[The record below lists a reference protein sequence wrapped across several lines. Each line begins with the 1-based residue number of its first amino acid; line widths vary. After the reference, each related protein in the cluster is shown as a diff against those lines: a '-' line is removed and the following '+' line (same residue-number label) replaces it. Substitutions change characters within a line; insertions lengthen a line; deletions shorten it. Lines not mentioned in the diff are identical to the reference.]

1 VKKNSIKS
9 YHTWSANDF
18 VLDESFCNWVAG
30 RDEHAA
36 HFWKQWLKEHPEKK
50 GEVDQA
56 RSIIK
61 SLSFNRYALTS
72 PEIADLWDR
81 IRNFEKDSSSPKSV
95 GIRFLWPKVAAAILI
110 CAAVIFSVTRPQEPE
125 WISYNTAFGETK
137 SIVLPDSSSVTLNS
151 NSILKFPADWN
162 HRAVREVWIEGE
174 AFFSVI
180 HKKSNQSFKVY
191 TDDGVAVEV
200 LGTTF
205 NVFHRVKETKVVLN
219 SGRISLSLADN
230 DGKIMM
236 KPGDMIEYKEK
247 SYSKRTVNPSAYS
260 AWTEKKV
267 VLDHTSLRDMIDMLQ
282 NNYGI
287 HIKVSSEELL
297 NQTVSGSMPI
307 GESAGMVEQV
317 AVAFQL
323 KVKKED
329 NSYFIYE
336 E

>member
-1 VKKNSIKS
+1 VKKNFTKS

-30 RDEHAA
+30 RDERAGQ
-36 HFWKQWLKEHPEKK
+36 FWDQWLKEHPEKK
-50 GEVDQA
+50 SEIDQA

-61 SLSFNRYALTS
+61 SLSFNRYAMTS
-72 PEIADLWDR
+72 PEVADLWDR
-81 IRNFEKDSSSPKSV
+81 IRNFDKDASSTRSA
-95 GIRFLWPKVAAAILI
+95 GIRFLWLKVAAAILI
-110 CAAVIFSVTRPQEPE
+110 CAAVIYSVTRPQEPE

-137 SIVLPDSSSVTLNS
+137 SIVLPDGSTVTLNS
-151 NSILKFPADWN
+151 NSILKFPGDWD
-162 HRAVREVWIEGE
+162 HRTIREVWIEGE

-180 HKKSNQSFKVY
+180 HKKSNQAFKVY

-219 SGRISLSLADN
+219 SGRISLSLSDN
-230 DGKIMM
+230 DGKIIM

-260 AWTEKKV
+260 SWTEKKV

-282 NNYGI
+282 NNYGV
-287 HIKVSSEELL
+287 HVNVSSDELL

-307 GESAGMVEQV
+307 GEASDMVKQV

-323 KVKKED
+323 KVKKEEH
-329 NSYFIYE
+329 SYMLYE